1 MKKYD
6 DMTKTLNLI
15 SFYRNSIDY
24 QWISNDVICYRVL
37 VGKDA
42 SQFYTVD
49 CTSGIKR
56 LAFDQQSLASSS
68 EHNLSQKRCCDL
80 FPTIIDAQ
88 EFTAENMPFQSIT
101 IEKQNSMVHFAM
113 AEKKIIIHQ
122 MVDLGLR
129 LRLYKNSSIINRF

>member
-1 MKKYD
+1 
-6 DMTKTLNLI
+6 MTKTLNLI

-80 FPTIIDAQ
+80 CPAIIDAQ

-129 LRLYKNSSIINRF
+129 LRLYKNSSILNRF